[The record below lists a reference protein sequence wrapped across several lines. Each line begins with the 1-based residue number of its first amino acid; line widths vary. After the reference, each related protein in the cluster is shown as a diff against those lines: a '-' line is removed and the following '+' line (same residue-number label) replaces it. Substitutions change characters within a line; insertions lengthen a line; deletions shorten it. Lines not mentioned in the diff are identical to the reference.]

1 MAKKRRKPYTYK
13 SPESEARAKA
23 NFPQYRKK
31 TLEEI
36 QKEAREFQSKRKKL
50 KDLNIIEFAE
60 NPIVLGLSFAKRP
73 AQKVILKVLY
83 GLPLNKKEIEI
94 FNILTKNK
102 GKYKPGMEKTE
113 AVLALGARAGKSF
126 LVSICALYE
135 ATVGWMN
142 KPWKETLSVGEY
154 VYVCIVATRELQAR
168 KIIQENCL
176 RMLERSPMLKGLIKK
191 STDLEITLRNY
202 VKIISGP
209 CNSTAL
215 RGLPIIF
222 LALDEIAFFRIEG
235 PKADEV
241 IFNSLRPRMAQF
253 IGNKLFMIST
263 AGSKQ
268 GLFFDFFNEG
278 FNIQDRLT
286 CQAPTDFIN
295 PLIPKAFLEKEK
307 ARDLDNYLREYEAIF
322 AERMEA
328 FFSFDMLNECFIVLG
343 DQKYISTFT
352 YNLGIDASGL
362 AGRDLFGLAVS
373 HRQGSKVIID
383 YAKSFNTKNL
393 DVIVDE
399 IKTLKKNYKLGIA
412 VIDRFSKGFVRAI
425 LQKLGLVVVIRPSL
439 ADIYVNAKSLAISGN
454 LSLPVNNELK
464 KGLLNTQA
472 FYSKSNSLTIGHPRD
487 STGHSDLADACIT
500 SIFQSSRMIGEEKLG
515 GILHYSS
522 PGEFWVERNPK
533 SKPEPFNWP
542 HKVTPEE
549 EAKEKEEETFNWY

>member
-1 MAKKRRKPYTYK
+1 MARKRRKPYTYK

-23 NFPQYRKK
+23 NFPQNRKR
-31 TLEEI
+31 TIEDI
-36 QKEAREFQSKRKKL
+36 RKEAREFQTKRKNL
-50 KDLNIIEFAE
+50 KDLSIIEFAE
-60 NPIVLGLSFAKRP
+60 NPVVLGLSFKKRP

-94 FNILTKNK
+94 FKVLTK
-102 GKYKPGMEKTE
+102 GKVEYKPGRELTE

-135 ATVGWMN
+135 ATVGWLN
-142 KPWKETLSVGEY
+142 KPWKETLSPGEF
-154 VYVCIVATRELQAR
+154 VYVCVVATRELQAR

-235 PKADEV
+235 PRADID

-253 IGNKLFMIST
+253 IGNKLFMLST

-278 FNIQDRLT
+278 FNIKDRLT
-286 CQAPTDFIN
+286 CQASTSFVN
-295 PLIPKAFLEKEK
+295 PLIPKEFLDKEK

-328 FFSFDMLNECFIVLG
+328 FFSFDMLNECFILTG
-343 DQKYISTFT
+343 DQKYISSYT

-373 HRQGSKVIID
+373 HRQGPKITID

-393 DVIVDE
+393 DIIVNE
-399 IKTLKKNYKLGIA
+399 IMTLKKNYNLTIA
-412 VIDRFSKGFVRAI
+412 IIDKFSKGFVRAI

-439 ADIYVNAKSLAISGN
+439 ADIYINAKSLFISGN

-464 KGLLNTQA
+464 KGLLSTQA

-487 STGHSDLADACIT
+487 SSGHSDLADAVIT
-500 SIFQSSRMIGEEKLG
+500 SVFQSSRIIEREKEKLIVHNEG
-515 GILHYSS
+515 PGLLWIEDPDEPEKIDWLHRI
-522 PGEFWVERNPK
+522 PIDGEKNK
-533 SKPEPFNWP
+533 
-542 HKVTPEE
+542 
-549 EAKEKEEETFNWY
+549 